1 MKNKAQ
7 QKTETESTLRAI
19 VIYSEEATSLYR

>member
-7 QKTETESTLRAI
+7 LKTEIEVTLEAI
-19 VIYSEEATSLYR
+19 GLYSEEATSLYR